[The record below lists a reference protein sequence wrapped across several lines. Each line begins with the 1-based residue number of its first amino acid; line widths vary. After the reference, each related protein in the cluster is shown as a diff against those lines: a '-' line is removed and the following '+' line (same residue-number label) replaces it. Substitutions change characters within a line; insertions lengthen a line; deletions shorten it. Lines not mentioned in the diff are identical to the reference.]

1 MKQNNKK
8 IKLFLDNSF
17 FNFQTMPGVPFDQSH
32 FVKLLTKMMV
42 GASTAVWSFIEL
54 KDYIKL
60 TKKYKDVYK

>member
-1 MKQNNKK
+1 
-8 IKLFLDNSF
+8 
-17 FNFQTMPGVPFDQSH
+17 MPGVPFDQSH
-32 FVKLLTKMMV
+32 VVKLLTKMMV